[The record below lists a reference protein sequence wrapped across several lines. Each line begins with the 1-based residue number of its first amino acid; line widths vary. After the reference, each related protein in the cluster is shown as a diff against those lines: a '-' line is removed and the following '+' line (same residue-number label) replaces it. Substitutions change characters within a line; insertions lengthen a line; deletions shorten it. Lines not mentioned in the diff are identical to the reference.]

1 MTSETLDLTPTSSE
15 INLDRLYLANL
26 PLDTNDRIT
35 LTGAEPVASDATEI
49 TITLTEPQRV
59 RAIQTSGTQGGDG
72 SPVTLEGDESAF
84 NDLSANTNLA
94 FNTKTVTESR
104 DNIPP
109 TMLSATINYST
120 GVLVIFASETIDA
133 NASNHADTA
142 GSPIV
147 LVEKLRI
154 SQVSGN
160 DVDAPAPLDV
170 VLNSAEVTTKESPL
184 VTITLTEQQRWTL

>member
-1 MTSETLDLTPTSSE
+1 MLLSPDVVLPTVISATLDLANGRLVVLTSETLDLTPTSSE

-84 NDLSANTNLA
+84 NDLSANTTLA
-94 FNTKTVTESR
+94 FNTKTGQ
-104 DNIPP
+104 N
-109 TMLSATINYST
+109 
-120 GVLVIFASETIDA
+120 LVITFRQQCCLRPLIILLYWSFLPVKLLMLMP
-133 NASNHADTA
+133 NHADT
-142 GSPIV
+142 
-147 LVEKLRI
+147 L
-154 SQVSGN
+154 
-160 DVDAPAPLDV
+160 
-170 VLNSAEVTTKESPL
+170 EVRL
-184 VTITLTEQQRWTL
+184 L